1 MEEGDDLTSRISLL
15 IVDDHEVVR
24 IGLKALFDS
33 YEHLEVVGQAA
44 NAQEAIDKALTLKPD
59 VVIMDVRMPGISG
72 IEACREIRSQDPGI
86 KVIMLTSYADD
97 EAVLASLLAGAEGYV
112 LKKVWSGDLIKA
124 IEKVYRGEK
133 LMDRQEVEQL
143 KNRLKQSAP
152 PELAELTEQEKKV
165 LALIAEAKTNK
176 EIAQCLFISEKTVR
190 NYVSSIFRKLNLT
203 NRSQAVVLAQRL
215 NFKRD

>member
-1 MEEGDDLTSRISLL
+1 MTSRISLL

>member
-1 MEEGDDLTSRISLL
+1 MTSRISLL

-44 NAQEAIDKALTLKPD
+44 NAQEAIDKALTFKPD

>member
-1 MEEGDDLTSRISLL
+1 VSDRISLL

-24 IGLKALFDS
+24 LGLKALFDS
-33 YEHLEVVGQAA
+33 YEHLEVVGEAA
-44 NAQEAIDKALTLKPD
+44 NAPEAIEKALSLKPD

-72 IEACREIRSQDPGI
+72 IEACREIRSQDQEI

-97 EAVLASLLAGAEGYV
+97 EAVMASLLAGAEGYV
-112 LKKVWSGDLIKA
+112 LKKIWSRDLIKA
-124 IEKVYRGEK
+124 IETVHRGEK
-133 LMDRQEVEQL
+133 LLDEKQVEQL
-143 KNRLKQSAP
+143 KKQLNQADP
-152 PELAELTEQEKKV
+152 PELKDLTEQEKKV

-176 EIAQCLFISEKTVR
+176 EIAQCLYISEKTVR

-203 NRSQAVVLAQRL
+203 NRSQAAVLAQRL